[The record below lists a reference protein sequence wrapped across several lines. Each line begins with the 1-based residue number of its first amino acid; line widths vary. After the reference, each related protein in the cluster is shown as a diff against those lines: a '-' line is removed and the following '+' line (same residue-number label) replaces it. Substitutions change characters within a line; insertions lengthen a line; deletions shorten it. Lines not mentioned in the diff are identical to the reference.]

1 MERSRKTEWPWPY
14 DKELPEE
21 KLGRSHK
28 QQTHTMSNTNTSF
41 AKEKEET
48 NGRTKNSK
56 WTVPYGLSIRRLYK
70 EKRKERNKKE
80 KVENDKV
87 EIFKNMLGVKD
98 IY

>member
-1 MERSRKTEWPWPY
+1 
-14 DKELPEE
+14 
-21 KLGRSHK
+21 
-28 QQTHTMSNTNTSF
+28 
-41 AKEKEET
+41 
-48 NGRTKNSK
+48 
-56 WTVPYGLSIRRLYK
+56 VPYGLSIRRLYK